1 MPPDIGKELTV
12 LAHTARTMG
21 QRGLLNPG
29 RPDRVVRQLW
39 ALKTWGYGLGGEL
52 RSAASRSPDLTAVV
66 DEHRTLTYNQLLD
79 AVFTRAVQLQAS
91 APTSRDADSALPTA
105 RPSPT
110 GARVIGL
117 LRRNNAD
124 FVIDVI
130 ACAVAGLDVVL
141 MNTQHAAAQLASI
154 RDAQRIDTWLCDDE
168 FATMVGAKPLPT
180 VQPGVELRPPSREG
194 RTVVLTSGTTGWP
207 KGARR
212 PTSSGMAPLISILSR
227 IPIQVCDRTLIA
239 APMFHT
245 WGFAGLQLSLAM
257 RATMVLRS
265 RFDAADVRD
274 TVHREKCDVLFAV
287 PVMLQRL
294 LDEPAETTSLRVVAV
309 SGSALPGTLATD
321 FMDAYGDILYN
332 LYGST
337 EASWV
342 SIATP
347 ADLRLDPTTA
357 GRPPKGTDVRI
368 IDGAIHVHNDML
380 FEGYT
385 NGSGARLVD
394 GLLPTGDRGHWGEDG
409 LLFVD
414 GRADDM
420 IISGGENI
428 HPATIERVI
437 AGMPAVSD
445 VAVFGVPDREFGERP
460 AAWVV
465 TRPGQTVTADE
476 IRETVR
482 TLAARFC
489 VPRDVHFLP
498 ELPRNAAGKVVRR
511 QLPEF

>member
-1 MPPDIGKELTV
+1 V
-12 LAHTARTMG
+12 LAHTAKTMG

-29 RPDRVVRQLW
+29 RPDRVLRQLW

-52 RSAASRSPDLTAVV
+52 RSATVRSPDQLAVV
-66 DEHRTLTYNQLLD
+66 DEHRSLTYRQLLD
-79 AVFTRAVQLQAS
+79 AVCIRAAQLQES
-91 APTSRDADSALPTA
+91 APTSR
-105 RPSPT
+105 
-110 GARVIGL
+110 IGL

-141 MNTQHAAAQLASI
+141 MNTQHAAAALASI
-154 RDAQRIDTWLCDDE
+154 RDSQRIDQWLCDEE
-168 FATMVGAKPLPT
+168 FVPLIRPT
-180 VQPGVELRPPSREG
+180 RLPAIAPGTELRPPSREG
-194 RTVVLTSGTTGWP
+194 RTIVLTSGTTGWP

-212 PTSSGMAPLISILSR
+212 PTSSGMGPLISILSR
-227 IPIQVCDRTLIA
+227 IPIQACDRTLIA

-245 WGFAGLQLSLAM
+245 WGYAGLQLSLAM

-265 RFDAADVRD
+265 RFDAADILD
-274 TVHREKCDVLFAV
+274 TVERERCDVLFAV
-287 PVMLQRL
+287 PVMLARL
-294 LDEPAETTSLRVVAV
+294 LDEQPRRTRLRVAAV
-309 SGSALPGTLATD
+309 SGSALPGDLATR

-347 ADLRLDPTTA
+347 DDLRANPTTA
-357 GRPPKGTDVRI
+357 GRPPRGTVVKI

-385 NGSGARLVD
+385 NDAGARLVD
-394 GLLPTGDRGHWGEDG
+394 GLLATGDRGHWGPDG

-414 GRADDM
+414 GRTDDM

-428 HPATIERVI
+428 YPSTIEQAIATIPEV
-437 AGMPAVSD
+437 AE
-445 VAVFGVPDREFGERP
+445 VAVFGVPDKQYGERP

-465 TRPGQTVTADE
+465 VRPGVTVSADA
-476 IRETVR
+476 IRDTVR
-482 TLAARFC
+482 RLAAGFC